1 MTLNSAIPAPAN
13 LLPWT
18 QRDEASVIRDAN
30 GQVVSFVLNVPF
42 VMALVRQHQ
51 APLVAAQLEVQ
62 LGGAQ
67 DSIRNLSSELKT
79 AKGLIEALKAEQAR
93 PEHAKEAV

>member
-1 MTLNSAIPAPAN
+1 MAYKHTIPEPHNA
-13 LLPWT
+13 LPWT

-30 GQVVSFVLNVPF
+30 GQVVSFVMNVPF

-79 AKGLIEALKAEQAR
+79 AKGLIEALKAEQKK
-93 PEHAKEAV
+93 PEPAKEVQ

>member
-1 MTLNSAIPAPAN
+1 MAYKHTIPEPYNA
-13 LLPWT
+13 LPWT

-30 GQVVSFVLNVPF
+30 GQVVSFGMNVPF
-42 VMALVRQHQ
+42 VMAVVRQYQ

-67 DSIRNLSSELKT
+67 DSIRNLVADLDKAKNRITMLEADQAKT
-79 AKGLIEALKAEQAR
+79 EPSTEAA
-93 PEHAKEAV
+93 